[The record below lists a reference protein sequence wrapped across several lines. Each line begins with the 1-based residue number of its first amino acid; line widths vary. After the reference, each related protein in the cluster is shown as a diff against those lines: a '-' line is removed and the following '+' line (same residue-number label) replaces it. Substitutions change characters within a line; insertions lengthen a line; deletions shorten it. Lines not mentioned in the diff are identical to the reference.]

1 MLILAILAV
10 AVVACGSTAPDV
22 VLLNGRVF
30 TADPERPWAEALA
43 IRRERIVAVGTT
55 DEIRAL
61 ADEGTQ
67 QRDLG
72 GRVTIPGFNDAHV
85 MDPGGGVADLRA
97 FGQRAATLGVTSM
110 QWFVPNRTVIEL
122 RVALVEANLPQRLRL
137 FRMPRPGPNGE
148 TIDSRQHLPPQPT
161 LRIDIRGMGF
171 RLAAA
176 DEARIRQAVGWA
188 FGTEDLLALE
198 PLDAQAQTIYID
210 ATDETGVPDVWQR
223 KRPRLEQAST
233 DAIARIPD
241 LVERGFVVVQR
252 PRDSAPLASFAR
264 AGVTLALGSD
274 TGVDVFSVLAWATS
288 PERGAERLTM
298 DAAVRAFTRAA
309 AVAEFSDRDKG
320 FFAPGA
326 RADIAVLSHD
336 IFDGAPFEPAN
347 VRSVL
352 TLIGGQVVH
361 DVP

>member
-1 MLILAILAV
+1 M
-10 AVVACGSTAPDV
+10 
-22 VLLNGRVF
+22 LLNGRVF
-30 TADPERPWAEALA
+30 TADPDRPWAEALA

-61 ADEGTQ
+61 AGERTL

-72 GRVTIPGFNDAHV
+72 GRVTVPGFNDAHV
-85 MDPGGGVADLRA
+85 IDPGGGVADLRA
-97 FGQRAATLGVTSM
+97 FGRRAAAVGVTSM

-122 RVALVEANLPQRLRL
+122 RVALVEADLPQRLRV

-198 PLDAQAQTIYID
+198 PLDGAAQDVYID
-210 ATDETGVPDVWQR
+210 ATRETGVPDVWQR
-223 KRPRLEQAST
+223 KRPRLEQASA
-233 DAIARIPD
+233 DAIARMPELI
-241 LVERGFVVVQR
+241 ERGFVVVQR
-252 PRDSAPLASFAR
+252 PRDGAPLASLVR
-264 AGVTLALGSD
+264 GGVTLALGSD
-274 TGVDVFSVLAWATS
+274 TGVDVFGVLAWATS
-288 PERGAERLTM
+288 PDRGAERLSM
-298 DAAVRAFTRAA
+298 EEAVRAFTRAA
-309 AVAEFSDRDKG
+309 AVAEFTDREKG
-320 FFAPGA
+320 YFAPGA
-326 RADIAVLSHD
+326 RADVAVLSHD
-336 IFDGAPFEPAN
+336 LFDGAPFEPAD